1 MIALLGRR
9 ACRSFARLLAVIVLM
24 AQVAAAAH
32 ACSPGERLAAY
43 LAAASAAEHA
53 GCHGQ
58 ATPDEGACLMHCAS
72 ADQSLDLPAAG
83 VPPAALIPLPGPVW
97 LAEPP
102 GGLRPH
108 PHAAVILEPPIRIR
122 LGSFRS

>member
-9 ACRSFARLLAVIVLM
+9 AFRSLARLLAVIVLV
-24 AQVAAAAH
+24 AQAAAAAH
-32 ACSPGERLAAY
+32 ACSPGERLTAY

-58 ATPDEGACLMHCAS
+58 AAPDEGACLMHCAS
-72 ADQSLDLPAAG
+72 ADQSLDLAAAALS
-83 VPPAALIPLPGPVW
+83 PAALISLPGPVW

-102 GGLRPH
+102 SGLRPH
-108 PHAAVILEPPIRIR
+108 PHAAAILEPPIPIR